1 MNGKYIIASIIPR
14 NGKHNFYHD
23 EMRGSIATIVSAEV
37 GDGAVI
43 RYIPGYDGLPH
54 YVTTSTVS
62 SIEEKD
68 GAVFIETNNT
78 SYIFQAVT
86 EAWFT
91 SVWDGGFSVTT
102 GCKVNLATNE
112 VFDIEVSEETADMV
126 NTLDEEYITIN
137 GENYPVV
144 SNEYMESDPEEEG
157 SYWYKK

>member
-144 SNEYMESDPEEEG
+144 SDHYGVLVVTGNS
-157 SYWYKK
+157 SSVI

>member
-1 MNGKYIIASIIPR
+1 MTGRYVIAEINPKR
-14 NGKHNFYHD
+14 GKHNFYHD
-23 EMRGSIATIVSAEV
+23 EMRGSIATIVSAGV

-68 GAVFIETNNT
+68 RTVSIETNNT

-86 EAWFT
+86 EARFT
-91 SVWDGGFSVTT
+91 SVWDGGLTVTT

-144 SNEYMESDPEEEG
+144 SDEYMENDPEEES